1 MVWHIRGKRI
11 LTDSEARAEDG
22 PGISEWLGIAAACF
36 VMSWWLFASYDEALG
51 AATIV
56 GVIVGLLA
64 YFFEDYVVPWGIYFC
79 VGVLGWKALHWGKE
93 GIFAVAVALGLM
105 IWFWGDMF
113 FGATNYRGHTI
124 LRILLVLVVGV
135 IWYFNLADPLATQ
148 LNGLLH

>member
-1 MVWHIRGKRI
+1 
-11 LTDSEARAEDG
+11 
-22 PGISEWLGIAAACF
+22 
-36 VMSWWLFASYDEALG
+36 MSWWLFASYEKALG

-79 VGVLGWKALHWGKE
+79 VGVLGWKVLHWGKE

-105 IWFWGDMF
+105 IWFWGFMF
-113 FGATNYRGHTI
+113 FSATNYRGHTI
-124 LRILLVLVVGV
+124 LRILLVIVVGV